1 MGAVGE
7 KRKAAVR
14 QPVSRNPRNITTM
27 LPTSSYPCLAAL
39 RSAASL
45 PCTPARPKAAL
56 AMVLL
61 VLALV
66 LPLPGAVL
74 GDYENT
80 WNSYY
85 EQPCCGGTTNGP
97 FHLRHHGGRWFQF
110 ADFHSVARSAQ
121 TDGGGGSLCR
131 RGVDFGT
138 RCCVFYNNLSLYVC
152 RALYNSSCY
161 VLFHL
166 RTCSPICCGSVCECF
181 KNSLRTVSKK
191 RTSLRYQNS
200 TKIRILTNTHTLIS
214 AKYNS

>member
-1 MGAVGE
+1 
-7 KRKAAVR
+7 
-14 QPVSRNPRNITTM
+14 M

-61 VLALV
+61 MLALV

-97 FHLRHHGGRWFQF
+97 FHLRHHGEFMMLPDARRLGLSWQEGVESPVTLMD
-110 ADFHSVARSAQ
+110 DF
-121 TDGGGGSLCR
+121 
-131 RGVDFGT
+131 
-138 RCCVFYNNLSLYVC
+138 
-152 RALYNSSCY
+152 
-161 VLFHL
+161 
-166 RTCSPICCGSVCECF
+166 
-181 KNSLRTVSKK
+181 
-191 RTSLRYQNS
+191 
-200 TKIRILTNTHTLIS
+200 
-214 AKYNS
+214 